1 MSGAEGD
8 GGASGRKGRGEFG
21 LIAELFEPLAIGHPG
36 ALHLRD
42 DAAILSLPK
51 GYRMVVTTD
60 AVVAGVHFL
69 PDDPPEL
76 VAKKA
81 VRVNLS
87 DVAAMG
93 AEPLGILVAA
103 CFPKDG
109 GEAWI
114 EAFARGLS
122 EDVHAYNCPV
132 LGGDTVATPGP
143 ATITVTALG
152 CAPAG
157 GELRRDGAKE
167 GDVLM
172 VTGTLGDAALGLK
185 VCRGEPALAC
195 LSEAHKAFLMDR
207 YRLPRPRVS
216 FGPVLS
222 GMARSCLDVS
232 DGLVGD
238 LKHICENSHLGA
250 EVDLDALP
258 LSDAARAALEA
269 EPGLLDSILCGGDDY
284 ELLFTLPEER
294 VEQVSAAALRCGL
307 TATPIGRMVA
317 GSEISVRSGEG
328 PAEPFTGGTSWS
340 HY

>member
-1 MSGAEGD
+1 M
-8 GGASGRKGRGEFG
+8 GRGEFA
-21 LIAELFEPLAIGHPG
+21 LIADLFAPLAIGHPG
-36 ALHLRD
+36 ALNLKD
-42 DAAILSLPK
+42 DAAILSVPK
-51 GYRMVVTTD
+51 GYRLVVTTD
-60 AVVAGVHFL
+60 AIVAGVHFL
-69 PDDPPEL
+69 PDDPPDL

-87 DVAAMG
+87 DIAAMG

-103 CFPKDG
+103 CFPREG
-109 GEAWI
+109 GEAWV

-157 GELRRDGAKE
+157 GELRRDGARE
-167 GDVLM
+167 GDVIM

-185 VCRGEPALAC
+185 VCRGDAIAAA
-195 LSEAHKAFLMDR
+195 LSEAHKAFLVDR

-238 LKHICENSHLGA
+238 LKHICDNSHLGA
-250 EVDLDALP
+250 EVDFDALP
-258 LSDAARAALEA
+258 LSDAARAAVEA
-269 EPGLLDSILCGGDDY
+269 DGALMNAVLCGGDDY

-294 VEQVSAAALRCGL
+294 VEQVRAAAIRCGL
-307 TATPIGRMVA
+307 TATPVGRMVA
-317 GSEISVRSGEG
+317 GTEVMLRRGEG
-328 PAEPFTGGTSWS
+328 PLHPFTGGASWS

>member
-1 MSGAEGD
+1 MI
-8 GGASGRKGRGEFG
+8 AS
-21 LIAELFEPLAIGHPG
+21 
-36 ALHLRD
+36 
-42 DAAILSLPK
+42 
-51 GYRMVVTTD
+51 TD

-69 PDDPPEL
+69 PDDPPQL

-103 CFPKDG
+103 CFPKDAG
-109 GEAWI
+109 AAWI

-157 GELRRDGAKE
+157 GELRRDGARE

-172 VTGTLGDAALGLK
+172 VTGSLGDAALGLK
-185 VCRGEPALAC
+185 ICQGNRALAA
-195 LSEAHKAFLMDR
+195 LGEEHKAFLVDR

-216 FGPVLS
+216 FGPALS
-222 GMARSCLDVS
+222 GMAVRVS
-232 DGLVGD
+232 
-238 LKHICENSHLGA
+238 
-250 EVDLDALP
+250 
-258 LSDAARAALEA
+258 
-269 EPGLLDSILCGGDDY
+269 
-284 ELLFTLPEER
+284 
-294 VEQVSAAALRCGL
+294 
-307 TATPIGRMVA
+307 
-317 GSEISVRSGEG
+317 
-328 PAEPFTGGTSWS
+328 TSPTV
-340 HY
+340 

>member
-1 MSGAEGD
+1 MTGQGGD
-8 GGASGRKGRGEFG
+8 TRRRGEFD
-21 LIAELFEPLAIGHPG
+21 LIADLFQPLAIGHPG
-36 ALHLRD
+36 ALNLKD

-157 GELRRDGAKE
+157 GELRRDGARE

-172 VTGTLGDAALGLK
+172 VTGTLGDAALGLR
-185 VCRGEPALAC
+185 VCRDDPALAG
-195 LSEAHKAFLMDR
+195 LSEAHRAFLVDR

-232 DGLVGD
+232 DGLLGD
-238 LKHICENSHLGA
+238 LKHICECSHLGA

-258 LSDAARAALEA
+258 LSEAARAAIEA
-269 EPGLLDSILCGGDDY
+269 EATLMEAALCGGDDY

-294 VEQVSAAALRCGL
+294 VEQVSAAAVRCGL

-317 GSEISVRSGEG
+317 GSDVRVRRGDA
-328 PAEPFTGGTSWS
+328 PATPFTTGRSWS